1 MEALLFNADSGF
13 LEGIVRG
20 FKAGLLT
27 QAQYANLTQ
36 CETLED
42 LRTQLASTDYG
53 NFLANEPSPVSTST
67 IGDKALKILVDQFN
81 YLRSNAIAPL
91 DKFLD
96 YITYAY
102 MIDNLVL
109 LITGT
114 LNKRKLTELLKRCHP
129 LGWFE
134 GMPALGVATNAEELY
149 HTVLVET
156 PLAEYF
162 RDCLKVDD
170 LDALNIEIIRNTL
183 YKAYLEDFNRFCESL
198 GGPTADVMGRIL
210 AFEAD
215 RRTINITINSI
226 GTGLTKE
233 QRARLFPTIGRLFPG
248 GTTRFVTEYRTF
260 FESVGVNGG
269 ASRGDDEGAAAQIED
284 KFFVEEVNLNKMAFL
299 QQFQYGVFYAY
310 VKLKEQEIRNIT
322 WISECIAQEARN
334 RIQDFIPLF

>member
-1 MEALLFNADSGF
+1 
-13 LEGIVRG
+13 
-20 FKAGLLT
+20 LLT
-27 QAQYANLTQ
+27 QAQYSNLTQ

-42 LRTQLASTDYG
+42 LRTQLASTDYS

-156 PLAEYF
+156 PLGAYPRTLDPSEPQPFTRTAEYF
-162 RDCLKVDD
+162 RNCLKVDD
-170 LDALNIEIIRNTL
+170 WRTLN
-183 YKAYLEDFNRFCESL
+183 DFANRSADL
-198 GGPTADVMGRIL
+198 QPT
-210 AFEAD
+210 
-215 RRTINITINSI
+215 
-226 GTGLTKE
+226 
-233 QRARLFPTIGRLFPG
+233 
-248 GTTRFVTEYRTF
+248 
-260 FESVGVNGG
+260 
-269 ASRGDDEGAAAQIED
+269 
-284 KFFVEEVNLNKMAFL
+284 
-299 QQFQYGVFYAY
+299 
-310 VKLKEQEIRNIT
+310 
-322 WISECIAQEARN
+322 
-334 RIQDFIPLF
+334 